1 LRPKRREPLR
11 QMELWRIALPARID
25 CVCAPIMRPM
35 SEVVHVDFSKPLP
48 VFPLPDAVL
57 LPHAVQPL
65 HIFEPRYSQM
75 VDDVVESGIKQIA
88 MAVFKGDDWKLEY
101 EGRPPLRSAVCIGLI
116 VHHDELPEGRHNIL
130 LHGVCRARIAK
141 IYEALDDRPY
151 RLAKLTPLEPIE
163 QNPPA
168 LGLVRRTLKNM
179 LGGPRLKRMRSVETV
194 MEWFDR
200 EDVSTHALLE
210 LIGFALVHDTEMKYR
225 LLAEA
230 DPLRRA
236 RIIRRELTNLDQ
248 LVLAAERQAFRDW
261 PKGMSWN

>member
-1 LRPKRREPLR
+1 
-11 QMELWRIALPARID
+11 MAD
-25 CVCAPIMRPM
+25 
-35 SEVVHVDFSKPLP
+35 VVHVDFSKPLP
-48 VFPLPDAVL
+48 LFPLPDAVL
-57 LPHAVQPL
+57 LPHALQPL
-65 HIFEPRYSQM
+65 HIFEPRYAQM
-75 VDDVVESGIKQIA
+75 VDDVIDSGTKQIA

-101 EGRPPLRSAVCIGLI
+101 EGRPPLRPAVCIGLI
-116 VHHDELPEGRHNIL
+116 VHHDALPDHHHNIL

-141 IYEALDDRPY
+141 IYEANDERQY
-151 RLAKLTPLEPIE
+151 RVAKLTPLEAIE

-168 LGLVRRTLKNM
+168 LGMVRRTLKNM
-179 LGGPRLKRMRSVETV
+179 LRGPRLKRMRSVETV

-210 LIGFALVHDTEMKYR
+210 LIGFALVHDTDMKYR

-236 RIIRRELTNLDQ
+236 RIIRHELTNLDQ
-248 LVLAAERQAFRDW
+248 LVHMAERQAFRDW